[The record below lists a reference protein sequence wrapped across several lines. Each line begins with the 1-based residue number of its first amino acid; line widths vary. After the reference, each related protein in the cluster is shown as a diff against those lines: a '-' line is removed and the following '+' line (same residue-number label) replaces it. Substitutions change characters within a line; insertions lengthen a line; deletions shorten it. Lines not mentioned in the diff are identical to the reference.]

1 MLSSRVI
8 RSLIKLY
15 CANRCKLNSLNESLA
30 RENTRTHRVCSRTLG
45 ASIICNCKP
54 PLQDDQE
61 GYLRELDAS
70 DILAIH
76 GESSGH
82 VYLYRVH
89 KLIRISHRW
98 FEVMCCLCYR
108 VTRMVT

>member
-1 MLSSRVI
+1 MLPV
-8 RSLIKLY
+8 
-15 CANRCKLNSLNESLA
+15 
-30 RENTRTHRVCSRTLG
+30 
-45 ASIICNCKP
+45 
-54 PLQDDQE
+54 LQGDQD
-61 GYLRELDAS
+61 GYLRGLDAS

-76 GESSGH
+76 GESLGH
-82 VYLYRVH
+82 VYLCGVH

>member
-1 MLSSRVI
+1 ML
-8 RSLIKLY
+8 
-15 CANRCKLNSLNESLA
+15 
-30 RENTRTHRVCSRTLG
+30 
-45 ASIICNCKP
+45 
-54 PLQDDQE
+54 PLLQGDQD
-61 GYLRELDAS
+61 GYLRELDATG
-70 DILAIH
+70 ILVIP

-82 VYLYRVH
+82 VYLH

>member
-1 MLSSRVI
+1 ML
-8 RSLIKLY
+8 
-15 CANRCKLNSLNESLA
+15 
-30 RENTRTHRVCSRTLG
+30 
-45 ASIICNCKP
+45 
-54 PLQDDQE
+54 PLLQGDQD

-70 DILAIH
+70 AILAIH

-82 VYLYRVH
+82 VYLYCVH
-89 KLIRISHRW
+89 KLIGISHRW